1 MILRAGSEFK
11 KLHQH
16 HLRLDLLGPG
26 CNWLCHLTVGMLGRV
41 IGSPDPGLS
50 AVDCAWLRLA
60 WMVEMCT
67 CLPREGCLRHQA
79 VPTALHCKSA
89 MLRLNGCHCSW
100 QGVQHLQI
108 QRYT

>member
-41 IGSPDPGLS
+41 IGSPDPGQS

-60 WMVEMCT
+60 WMVELNEDMAWEGSMADTAVGRVSQT
-67 CLPREGCLRHQA
+67 CRINKDA
-79 VPTALHCKSA
+79 
-89 MLRLNGCHCSW
+89 
-100 QGVQHLQI
+100 
-108 QRYT
+108 

>member
-1 MILRAGSEFK
+1 M
-11 KLHQH
+11 
-16 HLRLDLLGPG
+16 
-26 CNWLCHLTVGMLGRV
+26 
-41 IGSPDPGLS
+41 
-50 AVDCAWLRLA
+50 
-60 WMVEMCT
+60 
-67 CLPREGCLRHQA
+67 PREGCLRHQA